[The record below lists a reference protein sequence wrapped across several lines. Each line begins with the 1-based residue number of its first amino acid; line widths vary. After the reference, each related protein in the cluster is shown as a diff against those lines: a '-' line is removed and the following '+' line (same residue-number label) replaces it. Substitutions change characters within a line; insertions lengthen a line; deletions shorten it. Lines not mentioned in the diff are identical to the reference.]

1 MGKVD
6 ASEGIS
12 GNNTPEHG
20 GKSRQRFE
28 DDQLRLCSRK
38 SCCSNFLGHTN
49 VEEAGWMGCS
59 LQSVPHRSALCEEW
73 SGSRKGKE
81 ED

>member
-1 MGKVD
+1 MQARGFQEITHLSMVAK
-6 ASEGIS
+6 AC
-12 GNNTPEHG
+12 
-20 GKSRQRFE
+20 KSRQRFE

-38 SCCSNFLGHTN
+38 SCCSNFLGHTD